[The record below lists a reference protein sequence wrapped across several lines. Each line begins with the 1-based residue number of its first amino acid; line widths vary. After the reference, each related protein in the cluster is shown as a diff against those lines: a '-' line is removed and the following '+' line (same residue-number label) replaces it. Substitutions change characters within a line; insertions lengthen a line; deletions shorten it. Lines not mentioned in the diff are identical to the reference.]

1 MANSMMKGID
11 LGTTNSS
18 IAVLDGITARV
29 YDNNTGDKCTPSAVW
44 IDAEKRLYV
53 GRLAYQRSE
62 DDPNNSAAEFKRVM
76 GTGMVKSFA
85 SSGRSMKP
93 EELSAEVLKS
103 LRADVERAGDELTSA
118 VIGVPAA
125 FDVAA
130 IQATERAAKMAGI
143 GFSVL
148 LQEPVAAAMAYGF
161 QSSESREHWLV
172 YDFGGGTFDAAV
184 IQLRDGMIKV
194 LNHGGDDKLG
204 GRDIDWAI
212 IDKILVPALAAQY
225 SLPDF
230 RRGPGSRW
238 TRAFAKLK
246 LHAEEAKIL
255 LSQSEVGPIGIDALC
270 QDGTGKWIR
279 FEYSLKRSEPEGQK
293 ADGLTL
299 ESLTKPF
306 IRRTIEICRKVLQE
320 TRLYNRGAVQRVI
333 LVGGPTKMP
342 LLRQMVQDE
351 LGIPLD
357 YSVDPMTVVA
367 QGAAIFAATVK
378 APDRRANARPGQYTV
393 EFEYDPVGID
403 LDPQVPGAVHPPEG
417 QKADG
422 LTIELVER
430 KTGWR
435 TGKIALNKN
444 GDFVAVLKAEKGR
457 QNLYAIELRDA
468 AGRLLDAAP
477 SEIQY
482 TVGNAPTDQTSIH
495 SLSVGL
501 ANNETRVLLRKGET
515 LPAKKRAF
523 LQTVSRVRKGEA
535 GALLRVPVIEG
546 ENTRADR
553 NRLVGA
559 LELTGSDVSRD
570 VPPGSEVEVAI
581 EMDASRRVTA
591 EADIP
596 ILDKLF
602 TIDVCLERPDPKPD
616 ELRAKLASE
625 KSRLQRLGLQAQE
638 LQAPEA
644 RDLAEELRSRMESLD
659 ECFQNVE
666 ADLDAAE
673 RCQALLLELQV
684 SVDQLEEIMEWP
696 EAVADSE
703 QAIRAAQEV
712 VDRWGEPGERKQME
726 TIKGQIHAAVSA
738 HDLDTLKSR
747 TEQVW
752 SLAREIGQRQPEWLI
767 SMLSRLLGQA
777 LRMTDQEMAG
787 RLFTRAAE
795 YAKNKDMDGLNAC
808 VRQLAQLLPEDDE
821 TKQAIMKEFHS
832 TVMSGGLGRG

>member
-18 IAVLDGITARV
+18 IAVLDGTTARV

-44 IDAEKRLYV
+44 IDSKKHLYV
-53 GRLAYQRSE
+53 GKLAKQRSE
-62 DDPNNSAAEFKRVM
+62 DDPDNSAAEFKRVM
-76 GTGMVKSFA
+76 GTGKVYSFA
-85 SSGRSMKP
+85 SSGRSMRP

-130 IQATERAAKMAGI
+130 CQATERAAKMAGI

-204 GRDIDWAI
+204 GKDIDWAI
-212 IDKILVPALAAQY
+212 IEKILVPALTAQHP
-225 SLPDF
+225 LPDF
-230 RRGPGSRW
+230 RRGSPRW
-238 TRAFAKLK
+238 TTAFAKLK
-246 LHAEEAKIL
+246 LHVEDAKIL
-255 LSQSEVGPIGIDALC
+255 LSQSVVAPIVIDPLC
-270 QDGTGKWIR
+270 QDATGKWVR
-279 FEYSLKRSEPEGQK
+279 FEYSLERSE
-293 ADGLTL
+293 L
-299 ESLTKPF
+299 ESLTEPF
-306 IRRTIEICRKVLQE
+306 IRRTIEVSRKVLQE
-320 TRLYNRGAVQRVI
+320 TRLYNRGSVQRII

-351 LGIPLD
+351 MDIPLD

-367 QGAAIFAATVK
+367 QGAAIFAVTVK
-378 APDRRANARPGQYTV
+378 APDRRANVRPGQYTV

-403 LDPQVPGAVHPPEG
+403 LDPQVPGAVRPPEG

-435 TGKIALNKN
+435 TGKIALNRN
-444 GDFVAVLKAEKGR
+444 GSFVAALKAERGR
-457 QNLYAIELRDA
+457 QNLYAVELRDA
-468 AGRLLDAAP
+468 GGRLLDATP
-477 SEIQY
+477 PEIQY

-501 ANNETRVLLRKGET
+501 ANNETLVLLRKGEA
-515 LPAKKRAF
+515 LPARKRAF
-523 LQTVSRVRKGEA
+523 LQTVSHVRKGEA
-535 GALLRVPVIEG
+535 GALLRVPLIEG

-559 LELTGSDVSRD
+559 LELKGSDVSRD

-581 EMDASRRVTA
+581 EIDASRRVTA

-596 ILDKLF
+596 ILDQHF
-602 TIDVCLERPDPKPD
+602 PIDVDLLRPTPKPA
-616 ELRAKLASE
+616 ELRAKVASE
-625 KSRLQRLGLQAQE
+625 KSRFEQLRLKAEGLESPAAKE
-638 LQAPEA
+638 
-644 RDLAEELRSRMESLD
+644 LAEASGSRMASLEESL
-659 ECFQNVE
+659 QSVE

-673 RCQALLLELQV
+673 KCQASLLELQG

-696 EAVADSE
+696 DAVADSE
-703 QAIRAAQEV
+703 QAIQASEGI
-712 VDRWGEPGERKQME
+712 VDLWGEPGERKQME
-726 TIKGQIHAAVSA
+726 TIKGQIRAAANA

-747 TEQVW
+747 TGQVRF
-752 SLAREIGQRQPEWLI
+752 LAREIGDRRPEWWI
-767 SMLSRLLGQA
+767 SILAHLLDEA
-777 LRMTDQEMAG
+777 PSMTDQEMAG
-787 RLFTRAAE
+787 RLFARAAE
-795 YAKNKDMDGLNAC
+795 YAKTKDVDGLKAC
-808 VRQLAQLLPEDDE
+808 VRQLVQLLPEGE
-821 TKQAIMKEFHS
+821 AKQAIMKEFHS
-832 TVMSGGLGRG
+832 TVMSGGVGRG